1 MESLSDYP
9 NLYAHFAVNCVMK
22 TINLDNIPDEL
33 YRQIA
38 ELAAKES
45 RSLNQQFLML
55 IEQGV
60 KLDQPPQLKLIEKID
75 KRREKI
81 ALRVGILPDST
92 DLVREDRER

>member
-1 MESLSDYP
+1 MQSISDYP
-9 NLYAHFAVNCVMK
+9 NLYEYLTVNCVMK

-33 YRQIA
+33 YQQIA
-38 ELAAKES
+38 ELAAQEN

-60 KLDQPPQLKLIEKID
+60 KLNQRSQLKLIEKID
-75 KRREKI
+75 KRKEKI

-92 DLVREDRER
+92 DLVREARKR